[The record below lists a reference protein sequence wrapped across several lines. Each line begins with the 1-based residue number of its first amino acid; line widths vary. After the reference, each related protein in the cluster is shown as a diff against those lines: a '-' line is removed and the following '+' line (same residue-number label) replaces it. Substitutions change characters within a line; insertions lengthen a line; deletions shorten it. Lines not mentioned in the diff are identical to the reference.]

1 MKKIKYLLLLIP
13 FLFISNVRASVSSEG
28 VLPNTYST
36 NFELPIWSAVYNVN
50 NRDSLNEIN
59 NQTWSVDGAVAGFNW
74 SMTTYANSWGGLLL
88 VQPMNNFVKDV
99 LYTVTIVIHTNSSQL
114 RFPPVENLGNRVYV
128 GSSKDYV
135 IDSYLGYWTTYSTM
149 LSSNV
154 SGGAYNFIRTDQT
167 GGIDRY
173 TADTMSFTFIPKQ
186 DCSIISIPFTTS
198 SNVSNNTFTL
208 QAISVQSL
216 GYTGGL
222 SSSEVQSI
230 INNSGLASASSVSQV
245 QSSINKVQQELD
257 GVQQKQ
263 QETTNAV
270 NKVDDT
276 LKDDNTQQ
284 AQDSAGGFFNDFTTD
299 THGLTAIIT
308 APLSLISKITSASC
322 SPLVIPLPYVDKDLT
337 LPCMGAIYS
346 QYFGSFLSIYQ
357 VITFGIIAY
366 WVCVR
371 IFNLVKDFK
380 NPDHD
385 EIEVLD
391 L

>member
-1 MKKIKYLLLLIP
+1 MKKLKYLLLLIP
-13 FLFISNVRASVSSEG
+13 FLFISNVKAATYEYTIFGGLNDSVFQIAPNDSRISTGDKFIFYGNSSSNYMYVDICTTGNKPSTWVYDVRDGGISVSTQVLKVNKRCLVSGYEASVYRFTFFIERVSDIGQDRLGLNFTTRLFTETNY
-28 VLPNTYST
+28 NTY
-36 NFELPIWSAVYNVN
+36 FRILNVFGSDTLSYADIEAGQN
-50 NRDSLNEIN
+50 EAIQQQQNEAHQKLN
-59 NQTWSVDGAVAGFNW
+59 D
-74 SMTTYANSWGGLLL
+74 
-88 VQPMNNFVKDV
+88 
-99 LYTVTIVIHTNSSQL
+99 
-114 RFPPVENLGNRVYV
+114 
-128 GSSKDYV
+128 
-135 IDSYLGYWTTYSTM
+135 
-149 LSSNV
+149 
-154 SGGAYNFIRTDQT
+154 
-167 GGIDRY
+167 
-173 TADTMSFTFIPKQ
+173 
-186 DCSIISIPFTTS
+186 
-198 SNVSNNTFTL
+198 
-208 QAISVQSL
+208 
-216 GYTGGL
+216 
-222 SSSEVQSI
+222 
-230 INNSGLASASSVSQV
+230 INNSIKNQT
-245 QSSINKVQQELD
+245 EE
-257 GVQQKQ
+257 QKK
-263 QETTNAV
+263 TN
-270 NKVDDT
+270 DT

-322 SPLVIPLPYVDKDLT
+322 SPLVIPLPFVDKDLT

>member
-1 MKKIKYLLLLIP
+1 MKNLKYLLLILP
-13 FLFISNVRASVSSEG
+13 FLFISNVKAD
-28 VLPNTYST
+28 L
-36 NFELPIWSAVYNVN
+36 VN
-50 NRDSLNEIN
+50 W
-59 NQTWSVDGAVAGFNW
+59 QFAGFN
-74 SMTTYANSWGGLLL
+74 STDDHIKSTYYNANET
-88 VQPMNNFVKDV
+88 NNYGPNSFVFDKSGEFFVK
-99 LYTVTIVIHTNSSQL
+99 VTTCSTGNFAINSVSNIEGITFYSGRYQGSKCNVQGYEGYIQEYYFTAKQTTDAGNGNNGVIFKVSVTSVNYYSVTD
-114 RFPPVENLGNRVYV
+114 FLGVYV
-128 GSSKDYV
+128 
-135 IDSYLGYWTTYSTM
+135 
-149 LSSNV
+149 
-154 SGGAYNFIRTDQT
+154 
-167 GGIDRY
+167 
-173 TADTMSFTFIPKQ
+173 ADTIPQQITLPNYSAEFGEVNYRIGQVETSQQQILEKQ
-186 DCSIISIPFTTS
+186 QQIIS
-198 SNVSNNTFTL
+198 
-208 QAISVQSL
+208 
-216 GYTGGL
+216 
-222 SSSEVQSI
+222 E
-230 INNSGLASASSVSQV
+230 
-245 QSSINKVQQELD
+245 QQN
-257 GVQQKQ
+257 
-263 QETTNAV
+263 TTNAV
-270 NKVDDT
+270 NKVDST

-322 SPLVIPLPYVDKDLT
+322 SPLVIPLPFVDKDLT